1 MNDELKLKYKNLFY
15 NLNNINNKLK
25 SISYKVDSLRN
36 YLNDNFVIDNQVV
49 ENNRNYY
56 IKNEINTVSNE
67 LSNVVIPSVR
77 NKSF

>member
-15 NLNNINNKLK
+15 NLNNINSKLK

-36 YLNDNFVIDNQVV
+36 YLNDNFVIDNQIV

>member
-15 NLNNINNKLK
+15 NLNNINSKLK

-36 YLNDNFVIDNQVV
+36 YLNDNFVIDNQIV

-67 LSNVVIPSVR
+67 LSNVVIP
-77 NKSF
+77 